1 MRQLP
6 KRPKL
11 PPLLEK
17 RLTEETL
24 DITRSSTPKE
34 DAEKIYD
41 NARAAVWFRPI
52 IEALGRL
59 SGTGQRCMYCSGSES
74 SDVEHYRPKS
84 AFPEHA
90 MTWKN
95 YLWICTPCNRVKS
108 NQFPIAADDSA
119 ILINPLDENV
129 WRYFYI
135 DEFGNLSPTW
145 DVQRDDYCLRG
156 EETGR
161 IIGLDRQALQEAR
174 RSRMDDLK
182 EKVGDTIALVEAGS
196 LTLSAAKRRVI
207 NWRKQP
213 FQPDVADY
221 FLNGPGRKER
231 PFCTLFSL
239 VQKKIRQQRKSRRI

>member
-11 PPLLEK
+11 SPLLER
-17 RLTEETL
+17 RLGEETL
-24 DITRSSTPKE
+24 KITRSTSPKE
-34 DAEKIYD
+34 EAETIYA
-41 NARAAVWFRPI
+41 NSRAAAWFKPI
-52 IEALGRL
+52 IAALGKL
-59 SGTGQRCMYCSGSES
+59 SGMGARCMYCSGSES

-84 AFPEHA
+84 SFPEYA

-95 YLWICTPCNRVKS
+95 YLWICTPCNRAKL

-156 EETGR
+156 IKTAE
-161 IIGLDRQALQEAR
+161 IIGLDLQALQEAR

-182 EKVGDTIALVEAGS
+182 EKVGDTIALVKANE
-196 LTLSAAKRRVI
+196 LTVSAAKSRVVK
-207 NWRKQP
+207 WRKQP

-221 FLNGPGRKER
+221 FLNGPGRKEQ
-231 PFCTLFSL
+231 PFKALFSL
-239 VQKKIRQQRKSRRI
+239 LNAAT